1 MRKISIEIT
10 FNNPTQQNLE
20 LAEAEVKEN
29 FTGLMTSL
37 RNQLNNVKGSIKFE
51 DVE

>member
-1 MRKISIEIT
+1 MRKISIDIT

-20 LAEAEVKEN
+20 LAETEVKEN